1 MKKLGNGI
9 SFFQLLINIAI
20 IDNQAVFF
28 LIVIDPVRASYG
40 LHQGMT
46 LDGFIQIHCRYT
58 RHIKTGNPHGADAY
72 QVEGIVFIL
81 NSASKSRSTILFR
94 CGTISKPNLANFFTS
109 FCSLLNTTQAFQEA
123 RQSVKA
129 SQTLLPSLMDRS
141 RTLQSGLTLGLR
153 NAIEYDLRQHRKR
166 RILEGFVVHVS
177 RNDFVIFVHAFDH

>member
-1 MKKLGNGI
+1 MRKKLGNGI

-72 QVEGIVFIL
+72 QAELITLRL
-81 NSASKSRSTILFR
+81 NLPTHAFE
-94 CGTISKPNLANFFTS
+94 
-109 FCSLLNTTQAFQEA
+109 LLNKSGDFLENA
-123 RQSVKA
+123 
-129 SQTLLPSLMDRS
+129 LLFGQVLRIK
-141 RTLQSGLTLGLR
+141 RAHLGQ
-153 NAIEYDLRQHRKR
+153 NGIELSAVFTGK
-166 RILEGFVVHVS
+166 LPF
-177 RNDFVIFVHAFDH
+177 